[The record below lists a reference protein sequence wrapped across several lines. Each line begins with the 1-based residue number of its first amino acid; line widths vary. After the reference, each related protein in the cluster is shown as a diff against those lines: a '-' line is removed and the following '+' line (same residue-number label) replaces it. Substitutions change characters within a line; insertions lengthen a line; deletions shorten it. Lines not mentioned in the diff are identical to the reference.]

1 MRLEAALLGGL
12 FITGRFWSAGASGID
27 AIHGLH
33 HRRHADFHAQMR
45 RAADNVVHKKEKRY
59 EALGAV
65 GPVVW
70 PTVVIPSGFTLAAGV
85 EITPIPGLTNTF
97 ASAVTATPVPAANPS
112 SGVAT
117 PVPQLAAASV
127 SPAQWNATADAACMT
142 AVMALKGKSSNPAG
156 VAVCY
161 NVPYLDQ
168 AKGVF
173 EAELRMYNISAPT
186 GDFVGVTPAMMMVT
200 LQYQGATIQKSD
212 GSLPVKR
219 DAVLL
224 VERQMAV
231 ATPTGSAMPPAT
243 TMANGILMPS
253 EIAVRKYVGQVNKDL
268 MTPGMNLTTFQPL
281 LIPQIAISATNP
293 TSNKQVNTSLSSTEA
308 SFVAGVFSQ
317 AVGNL
322 ADPKE
327 LLGQPA
333 EQLAAAA
340 QGKPTPFV
348 VPGLSLGLFP
358 TGLIVTSIWMVLFAT
373 TVGLGTIGRIQFRD
387 QYRRAILAQKAEAQ
401 RRI

>member
-12 FITGRFWSAGASGID
+12 FIQGRIWSAGASGID

-45 RAADNVVHKKEKRY
+45 RDADNAVHKKEKRY

-97 ASAVTATPVPAANPS
+97 ASAATATTTPAPVASPS
-112 SGVAT
+112 SGVAS
-117 PVPQLAAASV
+117 PLPQLAAASI

-142 AVMALKGKSSNPAG
+142 AVMNLKGKSSNPAG

-173 EAELRMYNISAPT
+173 EAELRMYNISAAS

-219 DAVLL
+219 DAAVL
-224 VERQMAV
+224 VERQMAM
-231 ATPTGSAMPPAT
+231 ATPTGSAMPPST

-253 EIAVRKYVGQVNKDL
+253 QIAVRKYVGQVNKDL
-268 MTPGMNLTTFQPL
+268 MTPGMNL
-281 LIPQIAISATNP
+281 
-293 TSNKQVNTSLSSTEA
+293 
-308 SFVAGVFSQ
+308 
-317 AVGNL
+317 
-322 ADPKE
+322 
-327 LLGQPA
+327 
-333 EQLAAAA
+333 
-340 QGKPTPFV
+340 
-348 VPGLSLGLFP
+348 
-358 TGLIVTSIWMVLFAT
+358 
-373 TVGLGTIGRIQFRD
+373 
-387 QYRRAILAQKAEAQ
+387 
-401 RRI
+401 